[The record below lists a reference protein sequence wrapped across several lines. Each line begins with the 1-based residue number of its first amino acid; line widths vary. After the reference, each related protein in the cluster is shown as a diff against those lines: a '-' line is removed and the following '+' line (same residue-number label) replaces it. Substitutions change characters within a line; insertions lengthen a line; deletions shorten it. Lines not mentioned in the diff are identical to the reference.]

1 MIGVHPR
8 CGCTPVSERASVS
21 THQSYV
27 GVSSSRELEFG
38 SQAGALGTSV
48 LPFFGRAVPAIQ
60 EVAPGV
66 FECLLI
72 LWRLIHA
79 DSPGIS
85 LGTLYGLLRPALFTP
100 ASARLQPVHRGC
112 RVAAG
117 GRHLEQRTSHVGMRF
132 HRTSLE
138 FLAEIFAQRRRGG
151 QTEHRSNMLL
161 LQPES
166 GQRLHPAALFVR
178 GLKLKPRHRSPSSA
192 QVAVLVW

>member
-27 GVSSSRELEFG
+27 GVSSSREVEFG
-38 SQAGALGTSV
+38 SQAGTLGTSV
-48 LPFFGRAVPAIQ
+48 LPFFGRAVAAIQ

-79 DSPGIS
+79 HSPGIS
-85 LGTLYGLLRPALFTP
+85 LGTLHGLLRPALFTP
-100 ASARLQPVHRGC
+100 ASARLQPVHGGC
-112 RVAAG
+112 RVPAR
-117 GRHLEQRTSHVGMRF
+117 GRHLEQRASHVGMRF

-161 LQPES
+161 LQSES
-166 GQRLHPAALFVR
+166 GQRLHHAALLVTR
-178 GLKLKPRHRSPSSA
+178 LKTTPHDRTPSFPQAS
-192 QVAVLVW
+192 VLVW